1 MRCIALSA
9 VVLTLGL
16 SACVV
21 PPSASQRLAESA
33 YDLNTAARFGRMDI
47 ALEHV
52 REAAR
57 EEFSKKHQS
66 WGKGIRIVDCDFGGV
81 SIRKDG
87 EADVTITVSW
97 QRPNE
102 STLRATDVSQRWS
115 DTRGTW
121 WMLRE
126 EETGGDPGL
135 LAELSRTRSAA
146 TEAVPAGAPEPGAAP
161 PTTRG
166 RYQTKVIY
174 DQ

>member
-1 MRCIALSA
+1 MLRVATSA
-9 VVLTLGL
+9 ILLGLGL
-16 SACVV
+16 SACVA

-33 YDLNTAARFGRMDI
+33 YDLNTAARFGRMDV

-57 EEFSKKHQS
+57 EEFSKKHQA
-66 WGKGIRIVDCDFGGV
+66 WGKAIRIVDCDFGGL

-102 STLRATDVSQRWS
+102 STLRATDISQRWA

-135 LAELSRTRSAA
+135 LAELTRARAA
-146 TEAVPAGAPEPGAAP
+146 APAAAPEAAP
-161 PTTRG
+161 ATTRG